1 MVSFKLSDNV
11 TLGSLTRVSYKWKN
25 HWVFF
30 WNNRT
35 QCTERVRSLTWI
47 FVKFQAKFPQVLH
60 KFETSINFYS

>member
-11 TLGSLTRVSYKWKN
+11 TLVSLTRVSYKWKN

-35 QCTERVRSLTWI
+35 QCTERVRSL
-47 FVKFQAKFPQVLH
+47 
-60 KFETSINFYS
+60 